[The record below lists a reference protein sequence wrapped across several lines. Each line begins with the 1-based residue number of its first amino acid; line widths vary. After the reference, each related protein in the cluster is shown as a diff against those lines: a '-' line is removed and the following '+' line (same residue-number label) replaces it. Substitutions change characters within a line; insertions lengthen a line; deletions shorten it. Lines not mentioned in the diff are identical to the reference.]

1 MWKPEHTSLL
11 VNILYSH
18 HSIGYNYLG
27 FSKSACWNTQ
37 ACSSEHMDTDSGNL
51 FLKQS
56 PRCCFF
62 NTLFCLYWLIT
73 FLCAFST
80 SALLLLLYKQC
91 FCCCLFVCGAVLLA
105 VWAPSSSPPL
115 HSPMSCNV
123 VFSNQSGVL
132 KHNTLTLGMLCQ
144 GVGHGQGRS
153 STLNFNHYNN
163 TKHEPPAGR
172 WLPLPPPPSANAV
185 SITLRTVNPCYPTAF
200 TAL

>member
-1 MWKPEHTSLL
+1 MKARTHL
-11 VNILYSH
+11 
-18 HSIGYNYLG
+18 SIGEHFVFTPQYWLQLFRFFQKCLLKY
-27 FSKSACWNTQ
+27 
-37 ACSSEHMDTDSGNL
+37 SSML
-51 FLKQS
+51 FWTHGYRFWKKQS